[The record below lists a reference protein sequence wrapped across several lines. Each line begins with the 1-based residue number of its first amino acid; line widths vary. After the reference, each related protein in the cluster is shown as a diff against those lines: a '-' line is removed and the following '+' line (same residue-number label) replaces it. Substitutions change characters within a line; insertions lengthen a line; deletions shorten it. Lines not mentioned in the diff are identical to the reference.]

1 MNILTKVYVCLR
13 YLKYTTIATTATTTT
28 TNSLT
33 NTDMSVDTTT
43 ILFLLP
49 SHAAIII

>member
-1 MNILTKVYVCLR
+1 MNILTKVFVCLR
-13 YLKYTTIATTATTTT
+13 YLKYTTTATTTT